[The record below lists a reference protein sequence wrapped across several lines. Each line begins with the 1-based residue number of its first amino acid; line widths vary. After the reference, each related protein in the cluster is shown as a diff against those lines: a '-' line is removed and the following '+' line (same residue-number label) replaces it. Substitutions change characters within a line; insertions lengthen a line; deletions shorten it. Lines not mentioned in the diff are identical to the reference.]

1 MNRLEDTDNIKNSF
15 EITGPM
21 IERIVVQC
29 LTRTESLRW
38 VEILRQQIKCART
51 NSSLNPGSTSHP
63 MPPPHVSPPFV
74 DLTFWIRE
82 ALNDGRL
89 SMSIIKEMTA
99 DKVNLEPERPLSPWR
114 LRKIKSEIFFEPTIA
129 KREALFQ
136 DEHKGNFSINKE
148 IIFTEKLRI
157 WLVS

>member
-1 MNRLEDTDNIKNSF
+1 MGGPVTQGPEQKDRYFVLFPNTLLILSVSARMSGFIYEGKLPLSGIAVNRLEDTDNVKNSF

-63 MPPPHVSPPFV
+63 MPPPHKLMPVPPSPLNQPKS
-74 DLTFWIRE
+74 RE
-82 ALNDGRL
+82 KPPQPWK
-89 SMSIIKEMTA
+89 MSC
-99 DKVNLEPERPLSPWR
+99 
-114 LRKIKSEIFFEPTIA
+114 
-129 KREALFQ
+129 
-136 DEHKGNFSINKE
+136 
-148 IIFTEKLRI
+148 
-157 WLVS
+157 